1 MRVGIIITSIFIVC
15 SILCPVYGQSILSKK
30 WTAGNNGSP
39 FNYVKASI
47 VNQDTLYYVAYNR
60 CKITPTSNQLCHEI
74 GKMDKYGNIISSR
87 NIDWFDLP
95 PLCDPFLFTEDDH
108 LLIASGD
115 YFTPDAPQLSLMFL
129 DKNTLDS
136 IADYRYDLGIDGEF
150 YAVTSLLEWND
161 SYVISGW
168 SKIRNEGEDFPD
180 FVACIDKVTMEIDT
194 ILSYPFRKISVI
206 PEEVFVDSKGLLTVY
221 FSGLD
226 ILEVRPGVYGNAKG
240 FMKYDEDFDIQLMYL
255 DTLDDKGTGHGHPHA
270 ALIRDNG
277 DMIYKH
283 PHASSNSFDVINR
296 SNFDIISLDSDK
308 NLNWISN
315 DFGYSVLSTKE
326 IFNMI
331 NTEDGNIVTCGRIRD
346 FFELDHYYA
355 FDRSDTIVPDPQ
367 IYIQGWEFPNSDT
380 LTEFRAPFV
389 MKIDGDEGS
398 ILWQYN
404 LIEFTTDGGVGP
416 SALYSIHELSDG
428 SLMAGG
434 QYTNFDSTGENAIT
448 LDSWVTRLPPSGCFD
463 GELECNLE
471 DYLSSTKDLLVVDV
485 SKENDYT
492 IYPNPNNGQVYIKS
506 HKDLENEIY
515 KIKIRSVSG
524 KLLAVANYNSN
535 YIDIQTLPDGVLI
548 FELVNKDNR
557 ILQTD
562 RVIKL

>member
-1 MRVGIIITSIFIVC
+1 
-15 SILCPVYGQSILSKK
+15 
-30 WTAGNNGSP
+30 
-39 FNYVKASI
+39 
-47 VNQDTLYYVAYNR
+47 
-60 CKITPTSNQLCHEI
+60 
-74 GKMDKYGNIISSR
+74 
-87 NIDWFDLP
+87 
-95 PLCDPFLFTEDDH
+95 
-108 LLIASGD
+108 
-115 YFTPDAPQLSLMFL
+115 
-129 DKNTLDS
+129 
-136 IADYRYDLGIDGEF
+136 
-150 YAVTSLLEWND
+150 
-161 SYVISGW
+161 
-168 SKIRNEGEDFPD
+168 
-180 FVACIDKVTMEIDT
+180 
-194 ILSYPFRKISVI
+194 
-206 PEEVFVDSKGLLTVY
+206 
-221 FSGLD
+221 
-226 ILEVRPGVYGNAKG
+226 
-240 FMKYDEDFDIQLMYL
+240 
-255 DTLDDKGTGHGHPHA
+255 
-270 ALIRDNG
+270 
-277 DMIYKH
+277 
-283 PHASSNSFDVINR
+283 
-296 SNFDIISLDSDK
+296 
-308 NLNWISN
+308 
-315 DFGYSVLSTKE
+315 
-326 IFNMI
+326 MI